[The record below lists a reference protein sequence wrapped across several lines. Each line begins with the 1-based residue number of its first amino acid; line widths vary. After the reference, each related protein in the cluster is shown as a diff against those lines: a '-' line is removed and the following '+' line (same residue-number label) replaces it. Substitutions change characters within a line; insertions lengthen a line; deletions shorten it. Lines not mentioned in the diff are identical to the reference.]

1 MTCILLGGEAL
12 RGSNR
17 DGNAA
22 HNESAVGAASHERD
36 VEIRYLPEERAT
48 QWWRYTSL
56 KQKIEDSLTE
66 DIFVPTVMILES
78 PEKLLFTMIVW
89 TKGIAQLF
97 PRCDYVLVQRDRK
110 KPFGTKEEAAL
121 VPYDAVMASI
131 GTYLDKY
138 DQANG
143 PVKYLRPDKMADVAT
158 ATQNFTLTPI
168 DLSTHTRVAADGF
181 HDVALT

>member
-1 MTCILLGGEAL
+1 VTCILLGGEAL
-12 RGSNR
+12 RDSNR

-48 QWWRYTSL
+48 QWWRYTS
-56 KQKIEDSLTE
+56 I
-66 DIFVPTVMILES
+66 MILES